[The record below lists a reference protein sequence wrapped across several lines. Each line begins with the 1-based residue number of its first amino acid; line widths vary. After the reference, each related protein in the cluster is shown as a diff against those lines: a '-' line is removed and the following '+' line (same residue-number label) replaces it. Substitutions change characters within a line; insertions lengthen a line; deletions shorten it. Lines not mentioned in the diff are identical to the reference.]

1 MRLAQLEQKYITES
15 WNDPEMLLL
24 EQKVIQPWVA
34 DLERMVAEATLT
46 PDQINNLFTSIEQGA
61 TAAGGNRTAIGG
73 LELKVLGGLKS
84 GITNFIYPEEN
95 LKDFN
100 LLYEKHLTLLKDC
113 NFYKVNNIYEVIDLM
128 LI

>member
-1 MRLAQLEQKYITES
+1 MILKKKIRIHIHV
-15 WNDPEMLLL
+15 PE
-24 EQKVIQPWVA
+24 
-34 DLERMVAEATLT
+34 
-46 PDQINNLFTSIEQGA
+46 GA
-61 TAAGGNRTAIGG
+61 TPKDGPSAGAAITLVIYSLLTKKIKNNFAITGEICLRGNITAIGG

-113 NFYKVNNIYEVIDLM
+113 NFYKVNNIHEVIDLM